1 MLVNPATVA
10 ALERISA
17 RAADVRMAF
26 TPGAIPG
33 HDDVATADSGTR
45 AVHDPLCVAPP
56 AQTYFI
62 SRDERGRATYTRD
75 GAMTIEG
82 GVLRGSDG
90 RPVLGYLDGN
100 GALAPLAIDPVDA
113 ALGRATDAR
122 IERDGS
128 VVYSRGVIDPRSG
141 ARERQRVLVGRIA
154 LARFAA
160 GTRLQAVDASHFT
173 APAESIPHVGQ
184 PGDAAFGAL
193 EPQHRERSKVDIDR
207 ALARLKDAYLAFD
220 ALSAGQT
227 AQWGLGKTAMDLVK

>member
-1 MLVNPATVA
+1 MLVNPATIA

-33 HDDVATADSGTR
+33 HDDVATAHAGAR
-45 AVHDPLCVAPP
+45 AVQDPLSVAAPE
-56 AQTYFI
+56 QTYFI
-62 SRDERGRATYTRD
+62 ARDERGRAVYTRD
-75 GAMTIEG
+75 GAMTMHA

-90 RPVLGYLDGN
+90 LPVLGYVDGG
-100 GALAPLAIDPVDA
+100 GALAPLAIDSVDA
-113 ALGRATDAR
+113 ALGRATGVR

-128 VVYSRGVIDPRSG
+128 VVYSRSVIDPRSG
-141 ARERQRVLVGRIA
+141 ARELQRVLVGRIA
-154 LARFAA
+154 LARFPA
-160 GTRLQAVDASHFT
+160 GTRLQAIDASHFT
-173 APAESIPHVGQ
+173 APAESIPHVGH

-193 EPQHRERSKVDIDR
+193 EPQRREGSRVDIDR